1 MRSNNTALNRMVQTQ
16 AHQHQ
21 QMAPEY
27 GHYGQMAAP
36 PQVQPMTLDDVVV
49 RTAGLLVLTGAAG
62 ALTWFLT
69 DVNPAAAQGL
79 MFLGMI
85 ITLGAMLASWIGSG
99 RLFAN
104 PVVPSLYAG
113 GAGLMLGGISYAYE
127 TAYTGIVMQAVI
139 ATFGTF
145 FGMALLF
152 KAKVVRNSPR
162 FTKFM
167 VGAGIGIMGLL
178 VINLVMSLF
187 GVNLGLFNNGD
198 GDVTLIQWGIAL
210 FFVGWGAF
218 SFILDFDMVQESVR
232 YGAPKKMAWVAAF
245 GMVAGLIFLY
255 LSILRLLSYLRQ

>member
-1 MRSNNTALNRMVQTQ
+1 MRSNNTALNQMLQSQ
-16 AHQHQ
+16 SHQH

-27 GHYGQMAAP
+27 GQYGQMTAP

-49 RTAGLLVLTGAAG
+49 RTAGLLVLTGVAG
-62 ALTWFLT
+62 AITWTL
-69 DVNPAAAQGL
+69 VPINPGAAQGL

-85 ITLGAMLASWIGSG
+85 ISIGAMLASWIGSG
-99 RLFAN
+99 KLFAN
-104 PVVPSLYAG
+104 PIVPSLYAA
-113 GAGLMLGGISYAYE
+113 GAGFMLGGISYAYE
-127 TAYTGIVMQAVI
+127 SGFEGIVLQAVI

-167 VGAGIGIMGLL
+167 IGAGIGIAGLL
-178 VINLVMSLF
+178 LINLVTSMF
-187 GVNLGLFNNGD
+187 GMNLGLFND
-198 GDVTLIQWGIAL
+198 GRSDVTLIQWAIAL

-218 SFILDFDMVQESVR
+218 SFILDFDMVEQSVR
-232 YGAPKKMAWVAAF
+232 YGAPKKQAWVAAF